1 MIFLTTV
8 LVVGYIIRV
17 MELPYYRKLTG
28 DSATTF
34 DSYFNSLWLTVIT
47 LTTVGYGD
55 ISAVTIPGRIVTM
68 ALALW
73 GTVLI
78 SLMVVIASSIFDL
91 DPNQLMALKHISVQR
106 SAAKSI
112 CDSIQYFKA
121 KKHYKMLKMQQEKTR
136 HEP

>member
-1 MIFLTTV
+1 MKKYGERTILAIFLSTV
-8 LVVGYIIRV
+8 LIVGYILRV

-55 ISAVTIPGRIVTM
+55 IFAVTIPGRLVTM
-68 ALALW
+68 VLALW

-91 DPNQLMALKHISVQR
+91 D
-106 SAAKSI
+106 
-112 CDSIQYFKA
+112 
-121 KKHYKMLKMQQEKTR
+121 
-136 HEP
+136 